1 MFLISNSATNA
12 TSCQL
17 STTLAEVVDEI
28 NPAQDLQR
36 LRQLTNAT
44 LAQAIPKRTLYYNY
58 QVGECKD
65 MLFGVSLVDYASSR
79 GLKDNELPKI
89 VELCI
94 AEVEARGLKT
104 EGIYRASLAM
114 LSIAIEINHVYRFR
128 ANIQPLWRCVPLK
141 QQGATLLTWFQLS
154 LLAERDEGNFQ
165 FDHARDD
172 IHCVASLLKV
182 YCPSLPASGIQLMQ
196 HV

>member
-1 MFLISNSATNA
+1 VLLISNSATNA

-17 STTLAEVVDEI
+17 STTLAQVVDEI
-28 NPAQDLQR
+28 NPVQDLQR

-89 VELCI
+89 VALCI

-104 EGIYRASLAM
+104 EGIYRVSFAM
-114 LSIAIEINHVYRFR
+114 LSITIEINHAQQVSGKHTTVMEVCSTIATRRRFIDLVSAQPPRR
-128 ANIQPLWRCVPLK
+128 ARR
-141 QQGATLLTWFQLS
+141 G
-154 LLAERDEGNFQ
+154 
-165 FDHARDD
+165 
-172 IHCVASLLKV
+172 
-182 YCPSLPASGIQLMQ
+182 
-196 HV
+196 